1 MKPKTLKVT
10 LLVSLSLMVIT
21 ILWASKEH
29 ATVQALCLEHKTL
42 SQQAKEIG
50 RLKKRWSTQESQID
64 FDFLKNHLNLVK
76 QEKRGR
82 NVYFEYENLSMSE
95 FDQLSNKILNSMLV
109 VKKLTLRRNNAS
121 KGTILVEIEA

>member
-1 MKPKTLKVT
+1 MKPQTLKII
-10 LLVSLSLMVIT
+10 LLLSLCMMVIT
-21 ILWASKEH
+21 MLWVLKEH
-29 ATVQALCLEHKTL
+29 VTLQALSLEHETL

-82 NVYFEYENLSMSE
+82 NVYFEYEDLSMSE

-109 VKKLTLRRNNAS
+109 IKKLTLRRNNAS

>member
-1 MKPKTLKVT
+1 MKPKTLKII
-10 LLVSLSLMVIT
+10 LLISLSLMVIT
-21 ILWASKEH
+21 MLWVLKEQ
-29 ATVQALCLEHKTL
+29 ATLQELSLEHETL

-50 RLKKRWSTQESQID
+50 SLKKRWSTQESQID

-82 NVYFEYENLSMSE
+82 NVYFEYENLTMSE
-95 FDQLSNKILNSMLV
+95 FDKLSNKILNSMLV
-109 VKKLTLRRNNAS
+109 VKKLTLRRSNAS

>member
-1 MKPKTLKVT
+1 MKPKTLKIT
-10 LLVSLSLMVIT
+10 LLVSLSLMVMSM
-21 ILWASKEH
+21 LWALKEQATVKALSLEH
-29 ATVQALCLEHKTL
+29 ATLL
-42 SQQAKEIG
+42 QQAEEIG
-50 RLKKRWSTQESQID
+50 HLKKRWSTQESQID

-82 NVYFEYENLSMSE
+82 NVYFEYDNLTMSA

-109 VKKLTLRRNNAS
+109 VKKLTLRRGNGS